1 MEASAE
7 MFDPF
12 TVDNADFDAVP
23 VPPQQLQNKESFG
36 SFHEGDF
43 FESTHV
49 SRSSGSTSS
58 HVNSRHNSDESGTN
72 DDGSR
77 SFHSHGTR
85 SRSSNMTG
93 DSFGSQTSISSSLQ
107 HSGGELHQGE
117 DDVRSDNTLS
127 SDHPNGS
134 VSREASFASVPFSTE
149 VTSQTKREVNCP
161 FLHMMVRYTLVLVM
175 TTIAEECNK
184 RTEALL
190 M

>member
-1 MEASAE
+1 
-7 MFDPF
+7 
-12 TVDNADFDAVP
+12 
-23 VPPQQLQNKESFG
+23 
-36 SFHEGDF
+36 
-43 FESTHV
+43 
-49 SRSSGSTSS
+49 
-58 HVNSRHNSDESGTN
+58 
-72 DDGSR
+72 
-77 SFHSHGTR
+77 
-85 SRSSNMTG
+85 MTG